1 MLMQKRHICLYGGVY
16 KPKAW
21 RPRERERA
29 EGNIISMF
37 PQTSITKEGDSI
49 EVSSREMYQWLH
61 VP

>member
-37 PQTSITKEGDSI
+37 PQTSITKEGDNI
-49 EVSSREMYQWLH
+49 EVSSREM
-61 VP
+61 